1 MAGGRW
7 ARQSYYEAIFALASS
22 IFEDAECYMAL
33 KFHLQRVRHHKES
46 DPIPQPREEPKLK
59 IDYDYNIDSDD
70 HSKKLLKAIRLARQK
85 IEIADRQGNAIIRQL
100 ATNEIAVKGRD
111 KYKLA
116 IDAYLE
122 AFNACARV
130 HDIDKLAFHSD
141 WFREFYQRNYD
152 ALMIKSVYDNVIA
165 NTDKVR
171 YW

>member
-7 ARQSYYEAIFALASS
+7 ARQSYYDAIFALASS

-46 DPIPQPREEPKLK
+46 DPIPQPREEPKGK
-59 IDYDYNIDSDD
+59 VDDDYIDSDD
-70 HSKKLLKAIRLARQK
+70 HSEKLLEAIHLARQK
-85 IEIADRQGNAIIRQL
+85 IELADRQGNAIIIQL
-100 ATNEIAVKGRD
+100 ATNEKAIKGGS
-111 KYKLA
+111 KYASA

-130 HDIDKLAFHSD
+130 RDIDKLAFHSD

-152 ALMIKSVYDNVIA
+152 ALMIKSVHDNVIA